1 MLKTIS
7 WTEFTVVIL
16 IATAFYYLTI
26 ALLYFSPLLSRSL
39 TKTNFQFTAKTSQS
53 RPDEQ
58 NNLFEISSSLSRIL
72 KHTITEGGANHLLKQ
87 ELLYSL
93 QTILKDYSIIIGTP
107 FESAINNLV
116 EDFLEKECSIY
127 LNAEELKGIWKS

>member
-26 ALLYFSPLLSRSL
+26 ALLYFSPRLSRSL
-39 TKTNFQFTAKTSQS
+39 AKTNFPFTAKTSQS

-93 QTILKDYSIIIGTP
+93 QTILKDYSIIIATP
-107 FESAINNLV
+107 FESAINKLV
-116 EDFLEKECSIY
+116 EDFLQKECSIY